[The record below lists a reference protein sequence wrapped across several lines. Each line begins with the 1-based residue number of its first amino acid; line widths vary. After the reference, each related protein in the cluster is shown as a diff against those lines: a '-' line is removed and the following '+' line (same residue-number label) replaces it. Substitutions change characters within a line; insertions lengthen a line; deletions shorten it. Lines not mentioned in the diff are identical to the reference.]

1 MRDRI
6 VLATRGSALARAQAN
21 HVADGLRAAWPGLA
35 VDVQIVRT
43 LGDDITDRT
52 VAEIGQGVFVGEVQR
67 AVLDGRADI
76 AVHSYKDLPTAP
88 AAGLRIAAVPLRE
101 DARDCLVSAS
111 GRVMSY
117 MPPGARIGTG
127 SARRRAQLLRR
138 NPALAVEPIRGN
150 VDTRLGRVA
159 DGDLDGVVL
168 AAAGLRRLGLAGRIS
183 EAFDTDVMVPA
194 PAQGALAL
202 EVRDDDVE
210 AGACVQALHDDWT
223 GDAVTAERTCL
234 ALLGGGCH
242 APIGIHAVTDGETI
256 ALVGI
261 VSLPDGSKSARL
273 RWRAPSQAP
282 AEAGS
287 ILADLLMAS
296 GAGAILAAIERGHAA

>member
-1 MRDRI
+1 MRERF
-6 VLATRGSALARAQAN
+6 VLATRGSALARAQATQ
-21 HVADGLRAAWPGLA
+21 VADALRAAWPGVVVEPL
-35 VDVQIVRT
+35 VVRT
-43 LGDDITDRT
+43 QGDDITDRS

-76 AVHSYKDLPTAP
+76 AVHSYKDLPTAQTD
-88 AAGLRIAAVPLRE
+88 GLRIAAVPERE
-101 DARDCLVSAS
+101 DARDCLVSLN
-111 GRVMSY
+111 GRVMTY

-138 NPALAVEPIRGN
+138 NHALSIEPIRGN

-159 DGDLDGVVL
+159 EGDLDGIVL
-168 AAAGLRRLGLAGRIS
+168 AAAGLRRLGLAGRIT

-202 EVRDDDVE
+202 EVRHDDLE
-210 AGACVQALHDDWT
+210 AGACVAALHDAWT

-242 APIGIHAVTDGETI
+242 APIGIHAVTDGETV

-296 GAGAILAAIERGHAA
+296 GAGAILAEIERGRPA